1 MLAHTSLLALSL
13 IALSGSPHRAPRP
26 EAWWA
31 GLTRSASAP
40 AHGVHALEVPHPERV
55 RIPGGTFTMGS
66 SQADLS
72 TAFAL
77 CRQEVFR
84 TRCDREG
91 IGQLLQAEHHPHE
104 VRLSSFEIDR
114 TEVSVGDYARCVAT
128 GACVAAAYPPSDPRF
143 DNPVFPVT
151 HVRWED
157 AGTYCTWAGGRL
169 PTEAE
174 WEFTARGTS
183 GRLFPWGNVY
193 NPHLANHGALAPE
206 ETDATDGYQGLA
218 PVTALADGATPE
230 GVLNLAGNAAE
241 WVADFYD
248 LDLNGVGYPD
258 AKPQVNP
265 KGPLTGGYH
274 VIRGGSYT
282 GWTVITP
289 GGALAAAGAVWLR
302 GAARS
307 MRPSSRAADVGFRCA
322 RDAKF

>member
-1 MLAHTSLLALSL
+1 
-13 IALSGSPHRAPRP
+13 
-26 EAWWA
+26 
-31 GLTRSASAP
+31 
-40 AHGVHALEVPHPERV
+40 
-55 RIPGGTFTMGS
+55 MGS

-72 TAFAL
+72 NALAL

-84 TRCDREG
+84 ARCDREG
-91 IGQLLQAEHHPHE
+91 TGLLLLAEYHPHE
-104 VRLSSFEIDR
+104 VLLSSFEIDR

-128 GACVAAAYPPSDPRF
+128 GSCAATAFPPGDPRF

-157 AGTYCTWAGGRL
+157 ATLYCTWAGGRL

-174 WEFTARGTS
+174 WEFTARGAAE
-183 GRLFPWGNVY
+183 RIFPWGNIY

-206 ETDATDGYQGLA
+206 ETDATDGYEGLA
-218 PVTALADGATPE
+218 PVTAFADGATPE

-248 LDLNGVGYPD
+248 LDPNGVGYPD
-258 AKPQVNP
+258 VKPQVNP

-274 VIRGGSYT
+274 AVRGGSYT
-282 GWTVITP
+282 GWNVLGP
-289 GGALAAAGAVWLR
+289 SGPQHAAGAVWLR

-307 MRPSSRAADVGFRCA
+307 MRASVRAADVGFRCA
-322 RDAKF
+322 RDPRN